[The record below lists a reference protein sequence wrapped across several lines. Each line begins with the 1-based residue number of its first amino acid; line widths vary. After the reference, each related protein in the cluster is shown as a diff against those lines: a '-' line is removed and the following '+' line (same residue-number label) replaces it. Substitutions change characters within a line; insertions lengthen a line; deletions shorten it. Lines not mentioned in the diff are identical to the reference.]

1 MLADCTL
8 ASVAPCATS
17 KQFILSAIALAP
29 VPSCLAPT
37 AKPCTLVVG
46 GDASTV

>member
-1 MLADCTL
+1 MLADCVL

-17 KQFILSAIALAP
+17 KQLILSAIALAP

-46 GDASTV
+46 GDACTV

>member
-17 KQFILSAIALAP
+17 KQFILSAIAFAP

>member
-1 MLADCTL
+1 MLADCVL

-17 KQFILSAIALAP
+17 KQLILSAIALAP